1 MATTIVTKNSSTAA
15 AVPTAAQLVQ
25 GELAVNVADKRL
37 YTEDNGGAI
46 VELGVNPSAEITAN
60 AGIALPDSQKA
71 TFGAGDDLQ
80 IYHDGSNSYVAD
92 VGTGRLL
99 LSSDGDGVS
108 VVTNTGENLIRTDND
123 GQVRVYFNNAEKL
136 RTNSTG
142 IDVTGTATM
151 DGAEIDVTRS
161 NTAGSGFLTLDLV
174 GTSGDFAHRVDTSN
188 AYYLDYYTGSAWRP
202 TIKIE
207 GQTGDISFYEDTGT
221 TAKLF
226 WDASAESLGIGT
238 SSPDAKLRITGG
250 YEDLFSAA
258 GTNGI
263 LTVSNPSENLVTMFS
278 GTGDA
283 LALGTSSTERMRRDA
298 SGNVG
303 IGVAPYSWSNLT
315 ALQLERA
322 SVSGGDPDTYFT
334 SNGYYSTTAPSG
346 WKYGSTTTATQ
357 MYMNASGGEFVFR
370 NATSGTAD
378 TALSWSE
385 RMRIDS
391 SGRVGIGTSSPNVNL
406 EILSGG
412 TFTGAIRVGDSG
424 SSRRLILEQTDV
436 LTYTIGG
443 TGTNSVTRFVSGG
456 SAGIGTE
463 RMRID
468 SSGNLLVGKTADT
481 QVDAGHVIFGTGAA
495 YSSRNGFTWLHN
507 RLSTDGEIL
516 LFQKDSTTVGSIG
529 VEGGDLT
536 IGNADTGLQFVNT
549 SQIIRPQNLTT
560 NSAVDAQVSLGQS
573 AYRFKDAYLSGGVY
587 LGGTGAA
594 NKLEDYET
602 GTWTPT
608 GVGLLLSSPSGT
620 YTKVGR
626 LVTVTW
632 QFVYPTTNSG
642 SQTSIAGL
650 PFTVGTGYT
659 NGGNQGYVNGS
670 AAVSIAHITAVTTSL
685 LYRTANGGT
694 ALTHAD
700 FSGATVRGSM
710 TYMTA

>member
-37 YTEDNGGAI
+37 FTEDNGGAI
-46 VELGVNPSAEITAN
+46 VELGVNPSAEIVAN
-60 AGIALPDSQKA
+60 AGIALPDSQKV

-80 IYHDGSNSYVAD
+80 IYHDGNDSYIDDAGQGSLAIRGSASVSLQNYAGG
-92 VGTGRLL
+92 VMVKGNAG
-99 LSSDGDGVS
+99 SD
-108 VVTNTGENLIRTDND
+108 TIL
-123 GQVRVYFNNAEKL
+123 YHNNAAKL
-136 RTNSTG
+136 ATTSTG
-142 IDVTGTATM
+142 INVTGDVTATG
-151 DGAEIDVTRS
+151 DEIVLDSSTQSFLKLDKGSSSNFSLTRYY
-161 NTAGSGFLTLDLV
+161 TAGTEEWRT
-174 GTSGDFAHRVDTSN
+174 GTFNDTTS
-188 AYYLDYYTGSAWRP
+188 YVIGTPTGKNLSI
-202 TIKIE
+202 TT
-207 GQTGDISFYEDTGT
+207 GGDISFYEDTGT

-226 WDASAESLGIGT
+226 WDASAESL
-238 SSPDAKLRITGG
+238 
-250 YEDLFSAA
+250 
-258 GTNGI
+258 
-263 LTVSNPSENLVTMFS
+263 
-278 GTGDA
+278 
-283 LALGTSSTERMRRDA
+283 
-298 SGNVG
+298 
-303 IGVAPYSWSNLT
+303 
-315 ALQLERA
+315 
-322 SVSGGDPDTYFT
+322 
-334 SNGYYSTTAPSG
+334 
-346 WKYGSTTTATQ
+346 
-357 MYMNASGGEFVFR
+357 
-370 NATSGTAD
+370 
-378 TALSWSE
+378 
-385 RMRIDS
+385 
-391 SGRVGIGTSSPNVNL
+391 GIGTSSPNVNL